1 MAMGKPVVASDLPS
15 LREVLADR
23 DNALLVPPEDPD
35 ALAAAV
41 NELVRD
47 PGLAAALG
55 RRAQALAESH
65 FGWTQRSAQL
75 LAMIGRGLEV

>member
-1 MAMGKPVVASDLPS
+1 MGKPVVASDLPS

-23 DNALLVPPEDPD
+23 DNARLVPPEDPA
-35 ALAAAV
+35 ALAVAV

-47 PGLAAALG
+47 RGLAAALG
-55 RRAQALAESH
+55 RRAQALAESR

-75 LAMIGRGLEV
+75 MAMIERGLDV